1 MELRLMQP
9 NKEAASL
16 ALERRCPGPAPAMLK
31 AAGRRLDN
39 RVEKPDEGRSN
50 CGTYTAPR
58 IVGPAK

>member
-39 RVEKPDEGRSN
+39 RVEKPG
-50 CGTYTAPR
+50 
-58 IVGPAK
+58 